1 MLLCKSSFAGAAT
14 GVIIFLVLLCIA
26 VSVFYIITYWKVY
39 QKANKPG
46 WGCIIPVYNL
56 ILYLQIAKLS
66 PWLVFVFLANFIPYV
81 GGYIVLAFQLY
92 ITYCFGRAFNK
103 STGFIIGMMLLPF
116 IFFPIL
122 AFGNSTYAADEEKVI
137 EIDTIVEE

>member
-1 MLLCKSSFAGAAT
+1 MLLCKNALAG
-14 GVIIFLVLLCIA
+14 GILIFIILLCIA
-26 VSVFYIITYWKVY
+26 VCAFYIITYWKVY

-46 WGCIIPVYNL
+46 WGCIIPIYNL

-66 PWLVFVFLANFIPYV
+66 PWLVFVFAASCIPHI
-81 GGYIVLAFQLY
+81 GSYIVIAFQLY
-92 ITYCFGRAFNK
+92 VTYCVGRAFNK

-116 IFFPIL
+116 IFIPIL